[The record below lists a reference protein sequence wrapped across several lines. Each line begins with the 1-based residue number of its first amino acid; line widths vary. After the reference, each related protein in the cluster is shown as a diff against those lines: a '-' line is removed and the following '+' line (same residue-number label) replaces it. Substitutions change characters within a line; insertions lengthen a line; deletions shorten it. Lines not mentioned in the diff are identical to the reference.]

1 MKHHHNIIISFIL
14 ITYEYEFQE
23 HVANTMERK
32 TENEKTDVVLFSVD
46 GLKELD
52 GGKSEGKL

>member
-1 MKHHHNIIISFIL
+1 
-14 ITYEYEFQE
+14 
-23 HVANTMERK
+23 MERK

-52 GGKSEGKL
+52 GGKSEGKALV